1 MSSIPSVASGRGQ
14 DCEPPPASLPFPP
27 LRPRWRITLV
37 ISPARVK
44 PMPDR
49 LLYLAAYDV
58 TDPNRLQAALHVLK
72 GYACG
77 GQKSVFEC
85 FLTERERQALV
96 GEVRAVLDVASDRF
110 LLLPLGRVTVRT
122 LGIAV
127 PPSDP
132 EFYYVG

>member
-1 MSSIPSVASGRGQ
+1 
-14 DCEPPPASLPFPP
+14 
-27 LRPRWRITLV
+27 
-37 ISPARVK
+37 
-44 PMPDR
+44 MPNR

-127 PPSDP
+127 PPSDT

>member
-1 MSSIPSVASGRGQ
+1 
-14 DCEPPPASLPFPP
+14 
-27 LRPRWRITLV
+27 
-37 ISPARVK
+37 
-44 PMPDR
+44 MPDR
-49 LLYLAAYDV
+49 TLYLAAYDV
-58 TDPNRLQAALHVLK
+58 TDPDRLQSALHVLK

-96 GEVRAVLDVASDRF
+96 SEARAVLDLTRDRF
-110 LLLPLGRVTVRT
+110 LLLPLGNVTVRA
-122 LGIAV
+122 LGIAI